1 MSSLNKGNPLYYDDI
16 CLIPN
21 NFSEL
26 TSRDDADTSV
36 LFLGRKYKLPV
47 ILANMESVVNLDV
60 CRKLSSNGYFY
71 IMHRFGYVIKDDMK
85 LSVTQDLVQTAN
97 KEGWETISI
106 STGVN
111 DDSKRDLDWIKAYD
125 YDVDVI
131 TIDVALGYHQQVED
145 RIKYI
150 RDNFP
155 NVKIIAGNVAE
166 SEGAR
171 FLADLQVDAIKVGI
185 GQGKVCTTK
194 LQTGFTAPML
204 WSITEALKGAGNVPI
219 IADGGIQYNGDIAKA
234 ILFGADMVMTG
245 GLFAPCVDS
254 AAVISSDGT
263 KHYYGSASFAS
274 KKHSK
279 HVEGKSMA
287 IETDKTI
294 LEKLD
299 EVKQSL
305 QSSISYA
312 GGNKLDALKMVDWL
326 QIK

>member
-1 MSSLNKGNPLYYDDI
+1 MSNLNKGNPLYYDDV

-26 TSRDDADTSV
+26 DTRDNADTSKK
-36 LFLGRKYKLPV
+36 FLGRTYRLPV
-47 ILANMESVVNLDV
+47 ILANMASVVNLDI
-60 CRKLSSNGYFY
+60 CRKLSEAQYFY
-71 IMHRFGYVIKDDMK
+71 IMHRFGYVIKDDFK
-85 LSVTQDLVQTAN
+85 LSVTQDLVKTAN
-97 KEGWETISI
+97 EEKWKLISI

-111 DDSKRDLDWIKAYD
+111 EDSKKDLKYILD
-125 YDVDVI
+125 YQYRVDVI

-150 RDNFP
+150 RDKFP
-155 NVKIIAGNVAE
+155 YTKIIAGNVAE
-166 SEGAR
+166 EKSAA

-204 WSITEALKGAGNVPI
+204 WSITEALKGANHIPI
-219 IADGGIQYNGDIAKA
+219 IADGGIQHIGDIAKA
-234 ILFGADMVMTG
+234 LVFGADMVMSG
-245 GLFAPCVDS
+245 GLFAPCIDS
-254 AAVISSDGT
+254 AAELANDGT

-279 HVEGKSMA
+279 NVEGKSLQ
-287 IETDKTI
+287 IEADKTI
-294 LEKLD
+294 LEKL
-299 EVKQSL
+299 EEIHQAL

-312 GGNKLDALKMVDWL
+312 GGNKLDSLKVVDWL
-326 QIK
+326 LLK